1 MTKTAFKGEKTLE
14 KGSEKSQGFFSKL
27 WHKIKSYFSSLIPL
41 VLMQLK
47 DKIDMSHLKNKK
59 KTFFKS
65 IWSIVRF
72 ALVTVLIYLMFSLI
86 ISFGIFSFL
95 QTLNFRAYLV
105 IMTLIIIL
113 SFFAC
118 LVKTTSTLYF
128 SKDNPV
134 LITMPVKNSTLFTS
148 KLIVCYIYEL
158 LKNLNYIGPF
168 LIAYGIVMNLSFVYY
183 LWIVAVLLIY
193 TLLMVSICGLL
204 SIPTMAIYILFKKN
218 RILELIVLGV
228 VIVAAIFAVVSII
241 SLIPADIDIIRDWGK
256 IYWAIQDFLKLFA
269 NIAVPFLYLLQFMTG
284 MIYGGYSFNLVTHE
298 NTMTVLVI
306 TGIIVVCLALIYLL
320 SKPLF
325 LKMISSP
332 FEYRKNENI
341 KKKKN
346 KKRGAFTSSAV
357 QQSKRIIRSSN
368 LIYSILAVAI
378 ITPIAVFL
386 QNKIIAAMDTK
397 ILGNYMGVTFNIL
410 IILLLTLS
418 SNTTIASIYSRE
430 GNSAYLNK
438 VNPVS
443 YAVPLSG
450 KLVLNAFINCVSI
463 IVSTIIITLFAD
475 IGVGG
480 TIMLALSLVLIYLAH
495 LFWSAEMDIMNPQNQ
510 QYQTTGDSQ
519 KNPNETMSTIYAF
532 LVSALFAFICFF
544 LMQDDIR
551 VVFVKLLFI
560 STLFFVIRTWLYFT
574 KVKLYYKEK

>member
-1 MTKTAFKGEKTLE
+1 MTKTALK
-14 KGSEKSQGFFSKL
+14 SEKALGKSGSQSKGFFSKL
-27 WHKIKSYFSSLIPL
+27 WNKIKSYFGSLIPL
-41 VLMQLK
+41 VMMQLK
-47 DKIDMSHLKNKK
+47 DKIDMSFLKNKK
-59 KTFFKS
+59 STFFKYV
-65 IWSIVRF
+65 WAIVRF

-86 ISFGIFSFL
+86 VGFGIFSFL

-158 LKNLNYIGPF
+158 IKNFNYIGPF
-168 LIAYGIVMNLSFVYY
+168 LIAYGIVMGLEFTYY
-183 LWIVAVLLIY
+183 LWIVAVLFIF
-193 TLLMVSICGLL
+193 TLLMVSMCGLL
-204 SIPTMAIYILFKKN
+204 SIPTMYIYILFKKY
-218 RILELIVLGV
+218 RALELVVLTIAVATAVFGIVSV
-228 VIVAAIFAVVSII
+228 I
-241 SLIPADIDIIRDWGK
+241 SLIPEDIDLVRDWGK

-269 NIAVPFLYLLQFMTG
+269 TIAVPFLYLLQFMTG
-284 MIYGGYSFNLVTHE
+284 MIYGSYVFNLVTHA
-298 NTMTVLVI
+298 NTMTFLVI
-306 TGIIVVCLALIYLL
+306 AGIVVVCLAFIYLL

-332 FEYRKNENI
+332 FEYRKNESI
-341 KKKKN
+341 RKKKN
-346 KKRGAFTSSAV
+346 KKRGAFRSSAV
-357 QQSKRIIRSSN
+357 QQSKRIVRSSN

-386 QNKIIAAMDTK
+386 QNKVIAAMDTK
-397 ILGNYMGVTFNIL
+397 ILGNYMGVTFNVL
-410 IILLLTLS
+410 IILLMTLS

-450 KLVLNAFINCVSI
+450 KLVLNAALNCASI
-463 IVSTIIITLFAD
+463 VVSTLIITLFAD
-475 IGVGG
+475 IGVSG
-480 TIMLALSLVLIYLAH
+480 TIMLALSLVFIYLAH

-532 LVSALFAFICFF
+532 LISALFAFICFF

-551 VVFVKLLFI
+551 VVFIKLLFI
-560 STLFFVIRTWLYFT
+560 ASIFFVIRTWLYFT